1 MDPALLRLAVL
12 IAVVL
17 AAVALVIF
25 SIVLALWALRW
36 RPGHNARSLSEAH
49 EGRQQTQIFAIEAG
63 GEGTS
68 LTIYFRNRSNDPAL
82 VVCEAGTLFLPPDP
96 GLQTRIAV
104 RHEAITV
111 APGDTG
117 RLYVESPALEPR
129 GRPLPPWG
137 TRGYRLGDVT
147 DNRAVLR
154 LLAALQ
160 DLESEIAGH
169 VQSLEGETARYKP
182 MADDLAILSTFCTVR
197 PNGQGGSQVRV
208 AGRVVQH
215 ALWQVTA
222 GLDLDGLADR
232 LLGDG
237 AAGKR
242 ARLVAEVL
250 AANVLLREAGLE
262 PSAVA

>member
-1 MDPALLRLAVL
+1 MDLVLLRLAVL
-12 IAVVL
+12 IAVIL
-17 AAVALVIF
+17 AAVALVVF
-25 SIVLALWALRW
+25 SVVLVLWALLW
-36 RPGHNARSLSEAH
+36 RRGHDTRSLSEAH
-49 EGRQQTQIFAIEAG
+49 EGRQQTQIIAVEAG
-63 GEGTS
+63 AEGTS
-68 LTIYFRNRSNDPAL
+68 LTVYFRNRGSDPAL

-117 RLYVESPALEPR
+117 RLYVEASALEPR

-137 TRGYRLGDVT
+137 TRAYRLGEVT
-147 DNRAVLR
+147 DNGTVLR

-160 DLESEIAGH
+160 DLEAEIAAH

-182 MADDLAILSTFCTVR
+182 MADDLAILATFCSVQ
-197 PNGQGGSQVRV
+197 PNGQGGYQARV

-232 LLGDG
+232 LLGDD
-237 AAGKR
+237 AARKR

>member
-1 MDPALLRLAVL
+1 MEPVLPRLAVL
-12 IAVVL
+12 IAVLL
-17 AAVALVIF
+17 AAIALVIF
-25 SIVLALWALRW
+25 SVVAVLWALRW
-36 RPGHNARSLSEAH
+36 RRGHDARSLSEAH
-49 EGRQQTQIFAIEAG
+49 EGRQETQIIAVESGA
-63 GEGTS
+63 EGMS
-68 LTIYFRNRSNDPAL
+68 LTVYFRNRGSDPAL

-104 RHEAITV
+104 RHEASTV

-117 RLYVESPALEPR
+117 RLHLEAPALEPR
-129 GRPLPPWG
+129 GRRLPPWG
-137 TRGYRLGDVT
+137 TRGYRLGEVT
-147 DNRAVLR
+147 DDQAVVR

-160 DLESEIAGH
+160 TLETELAAH

-182 MADDLAILSTFCTVR
+182 MADDLAILATFCTVR
-197 PNGQGGSQVRV
+197 PNGQRGYQVRV

-232 LLGDG
+232 LLGDD
-237 AAGKR
+237 AARKR

>member
-1 MDPALLRLAVL
+1 MDPVLLRLAVL

-25 SIVLALWALRW
+25 AVVLVSWALRW
-36 RPGHNARSLSEAH
+36 RRGHDARSLSEAH
-49 EGRQQTQIFAIEAG
+49 EGGQQTQIIAVEAG

-68 LTIYFRNRSNDPAL
+68 LTVYFRNRGSDPAL
-82 VVCEAGTLFLPPDP
+82 VVCEAGTLFVPPDP

-111 APGDTG
+111 APGGTG
-117 RLYVESPALEPR
+117 RLYVEAPALEPR

-147 DNRAVLR
+147 DNGAVLG

-160 DLESEIAGH
+160 DLETEIAAH
-169 VQSLEGETARYKP
+169 VQSLEGETARYKG
-182 MADDLAILSTFCTVR
+182 MTDDLAILATFCTVR
-197 PNGQGGSQVRV
+197 PNDQGDYQVRV

-237 AAGKR
+237 AAGQR

-262 PSAVA
+262 PSAVG